1 MKTFVIL
8 LFISSVSYAG
18 ECKLKGMT
26 QKDQTIETS
35 FQTADADS
43 CKTLAEETKSNNF
56 YSLVEKDDQLIGT
69 SMKFKEEEVTIE
81 AISFEDE
88 SNL

>member
-8 LFISSVSYAG
+8 LLLSSATYAG

-26 QKDQTIETS
+26 QNDQTIETS
-35 FQTADADS
+35 FQTSDADA
-43 CKTLAEETKSNNF
+43 CKSLAEATKTNNF
-56 YSLVEKDDQLIGT
+56 YSLVEKDDLLLGT
-69 SMKFKEEEVTIE
+69 SMTFKDEEVSKE

>member
-1 MKTFVIL
+1 MKTFVIFFL
-8 LFISSVSYAG
+8 LSSVAYAG

-26 QKDQTIETS
+26 QNDQTIETS
-35 FQTADADS
+35 FQTSDVEG
-43 CKTLAEETKSNNF
+43 CKTLAENTKGNNF
-56 YSLVEKDDQLIGT
+56 YSLVEKDDQLMGT
-69 SMKFKEEEVTIE
+69 SMTFKDEEVSKE

>member
-8 LFISSVSYAG
+8 LLISTASYAG

-26 QKDQTIETS
+26 QNDQTIETS
-35 FQTADADS
+35 FQTSNAEG
-43 CKTLAEETKSNNF
+43 CKSLAENTKSNNF

-69 SMKFKEEEVTIE
+69 SMTFKDEEVSKE

-88 SNL
+88 SSL

>member
-8 LFISSVSYAG
+8 LLLSSLSHAG
-18 ECKLKGMT
+18 ECKLKGKT
-26 QKDQTIETS
+26 QQDQTIETS
-35 FQTADADS
+35 FQTTDAEI
-43 CKTLAEETKSNNF
+43 CKSLAENTKNNNF

-69 SMKFKEEEVTIE
+69 SMTFKADEISKE

-88 SNL
+88 SSL